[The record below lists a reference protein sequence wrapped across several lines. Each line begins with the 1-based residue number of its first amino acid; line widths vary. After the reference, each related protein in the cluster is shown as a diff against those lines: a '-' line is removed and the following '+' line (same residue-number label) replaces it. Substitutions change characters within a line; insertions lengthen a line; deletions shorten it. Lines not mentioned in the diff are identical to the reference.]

1 VNEDLSLAGEID
13 ASEIEVRVT
22 NCVVTLD
29 GEVET
34 REEKRLAE
42 DIAEAAPGV
51 RDVHNNLRVKP
62 AVLASLSEEEQTYSA
77 PNSR

>member
-29 GEVET
+29 GEFET

-62 AVLASLSEEEQTYSA
+62 AVLSSLSEEEQTYSA
-77 PNSR
+77 PKSR